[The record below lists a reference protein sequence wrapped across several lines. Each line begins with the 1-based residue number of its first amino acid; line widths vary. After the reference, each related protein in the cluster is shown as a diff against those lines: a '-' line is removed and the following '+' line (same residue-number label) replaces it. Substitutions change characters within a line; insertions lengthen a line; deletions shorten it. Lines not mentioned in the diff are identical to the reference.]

1 MKAAGMKVAATSAET
16 KAAGMKVAATSAEM
30 KVTEARERLGFGIN
44 ATGWGELVNS
54 GISRK
59 LKEIAGVRTSPRTT
73 PGGLKTCLP
82 LSKH

>member
-1 MKAAGMKVAATSAET
+1 
-16 KAAGMKVAATSAEM
+16 MKVAATSAEM
-30 KVTEARERLGFGIN
+30 KVAAMSAEMKVTEARARLGFGIN

-59 LKEIAGVRTSPRTT
+59 LKERAGVRTSLWTT
-73 PGGLKTCLP
+73 LGGLKTCLP